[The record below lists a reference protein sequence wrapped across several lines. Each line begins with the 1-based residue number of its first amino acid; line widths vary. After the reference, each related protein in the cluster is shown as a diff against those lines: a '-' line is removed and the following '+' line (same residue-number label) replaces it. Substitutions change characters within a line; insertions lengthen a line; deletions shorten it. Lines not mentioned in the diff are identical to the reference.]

1 MGNCYEKDKRMENS
15 IAYKK
20 LVKQINAVGREK
32 LDGYYQNTIEEIYDW
47 EREEV
52 EVLIWNTFHEKKDTD
67 LALFL
72 PKLKS
77 YDGIAALKRML
88 QECKIP
94 SRSSVNIAKVLY
106 DISNK
111 KEYLDILF
119 LNYKEEESNLE
130 TVSIIASCKPSEEVY
145 DILVNIYISNPNS
158 TIRSTAA
165 DGILYNK
172 GYISNPNDIE
182 EIMRQLELSRKFMK
196 NTVEERKKI
205 IAQLE
210 AGNFRQY
217 QIK

>member
-1 MGNCYEKDKRMENS
+1 MENS

-20 LVKQINAVGREK
+20 LVKQINAVGSEK
-32 LDGYYQNTIEEIYDW
+32 LDGYYQNTLEEIYDW
-47 EREEV
+47 ERADTET
-52 EVLIWNTFHEKKDTD
+52 LIWNTFHEKKDTD

-77 YDGIAALKRML
+77 YDGISALKRML

-119 LNYKEEESNLE
+119 LNYKGQESDLG
-130 TVSIIASCKPSEEVY
+130 TVSIIASCKLSEEVY
-145 DILVNIYISNPNS
+145 KILVNIYISNQNS
-158 TIRSTAA
+158 TIRSKAA

-172 GYISNPNDIE
+172 GYIGNPNDIQ

-196 NTVEERKKI
+196 NTVEERKNVI
-205 IAQLE
+205 DQLE
-210 AGNFRQY
+210 AGNFRKY
-217 QIK
+217 KIKEF

>member
-1 MGNCYEKDKRMENS
+1 MENS

-32 LDGYYQNTIEEIYDW
+32 LDGYYPNILEEVYDW
-47 EREEV
+47 EREDA

-77 YDGIAALKRML
+77 YDGIVALKKML
-88 QECKIP
+88 QKCKVP

-119 LNYKEEESNLE
+119 LNYKEQESDLG

-145 DILVNIYISNPNS
+145 KILVNIYISNPNS

-172 GYISNPNDIE
+172 GYISNSNDIQE
-182 EIMRQLELSRKFMK
+182 MMGQLELSRKFMK
-196 NTVEERKKI
+196 NTVEERKDI
-205 IAQLE
+205 IEQLE
-210 AGNFRQY
+210 AGNFRKY
-217 QIK
+217 KIKEF